1 MSDKNWLTNN
11 GQTVRKDSHSERII
25 YKWISFF
32 LMSSIFHH
40 PNQLHAS
47 VLFFQHKNQC
57 QWFANFCIKIRSCIV
72 SHKWY
77 VTDIFIHTISNN
89 SLTTN
94 LSEIRFLQ
102 IMDWYK
108 NFCSTTVHI
117 AHGML
122 LQIERFSKP
131 IQSKG

>member
-1 MSDKNWLTNN
+1 MSDIYWPTNN
-11 GQTVRKDSHSERII
+11 GQTARKNSYSERLI
-25 YKWISFF
+25 YK
-32 LMSSIFHH
+32 SIFFYIFYLSSSDSA
-40 PNQLHAS
+40 PCFSFVFSTQKS
-47 VLFFQHKNQC
+47 VSMICKFFHQN
-57 QWFANFCIKIRSCIV
+57 IYIV
-72 SHKWY
+72 SHNKY
-77 VTDIFIHTISNN
+77 ITDIFIHTISNN

-122 LQIERFSKP
+122 LKIERFSKP
-131 IQSKG
+131 IQSKV